1 MTEHRNSSPE
11 GKMIPTS
18 LLLISLVFGTE
29 KGSVCKVSTD
39 ECLKAE
45 VNMMGLREN
54 GAENASGG
62 FLTKLLN

>member
-18 LLLISLVFGTE
+18 QLLISRVFGTE
-29 KGSVCKVSTD
+29 KGSVFKVSTD

-54 GAENASGG
+54 SADNASGI
-62 FLTKLLN
+62 LTKLLN